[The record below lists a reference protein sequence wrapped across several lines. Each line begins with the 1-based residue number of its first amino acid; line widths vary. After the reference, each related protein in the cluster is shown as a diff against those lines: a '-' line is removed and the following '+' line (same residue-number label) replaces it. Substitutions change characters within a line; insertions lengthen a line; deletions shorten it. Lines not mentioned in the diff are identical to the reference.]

1 MFIDRSDAGRR
12 LAQELISYGDKDA
25 VIFAIPRGG
34 VPVAL
39 EVADNLKAPLDM
51 VIVQKIPIP
60 SQPASG
66 FGAITEDGTLI
77 LNEPL
82 LKILNL
88 SQIQIDKQVNHVRM
102 EIIRK
107 SMVYRRKLQ
116 PNPVKGR
123 ITIIVDDGLSSGYTM
138 LAAIQSLRKRKASK
152 VLVAVPVASETA
164 YSMVESVA
172 DEIFCLE
179 IDRAKEF
186 VLASFYQ
193 NWNTM
198 NDEQVNQFLDIWR
211 ARNSAV

>member
-116 PNPVKGR
+116 PNPV
-123 ITIIVDDGLSSGYTM
+123 
-138 LAAIQSLRKRKASK
+138 
-152 VLVAVPVASETA
+152 
-164 YSMVESVA
+164 
-172 DEIFCLE
+172 
-179 IDRAKEF
+179 
-186 VLASFYQ
+186 
-193 NWNTM
+193 
-198 NDEQVNQFLDIWR
+198 
-211 ARNSAV
+211 

>member
-1 MFIDRSDAGRR
+1 MFKDRSDAGRR
-12 LAQELISYGDKDA
+12 LAQELMSYGDKDA